1 MLNDKCKRQPTTS
14 HQQSKTI
21 ITVTKLN
28 RQKFNSWLDSINL
41 LSEISQIEISTAIVD
56 EITEDIFI
64 PYEVYREIYAISPHY
79 LAQSGISESMR
90 DRYLQLRRQLELQYA
105 LLLTNENNV
114 LYNKSLAPEI
124 ARDLPLL
131 AQDRTTWEDLP
142 CRLPP
147 PVNSQDSVENRVLS
161 QLLAEPNFKIILQQL
176 GNIKTS
182 LDRRNLRLK
191 SGLNNDFIT
200 YAQTTISL
208 DGKISNRYASEII
221 EHPQQQEILKL
232 HQKGVEA
239 GTKQWYK
246 LLRFILAIAQR

>member
-1 MLNDKCKRQPTTS
+1 M
-14 HQQSKTI
+14 
-21 ITVTKLN
+21 TKLN

-41 LSEISQIEISTAIVD
+41 LSVSQVEITTAIVD

-64 PYEVYREIYAISPHY
+64 AYEVYREIYAISPHY
-79 LAQSGISESMR
+79 LVELGIDDTLR
-90 DRYLQLRRQLELQYA
+90 DRYLQLRRRLELQYA
-105 LLLTNENNV
+105 LLLCNENNI
-114 LYNKSLAPEI
+114 LYNKRLAPQI

-131 AQDRTTWEDLP
+131 TQNTTWENLP

-147 PVNSQDSVENRVLS
+147 LNSQDSAENRVLS
-161 QLLAEPNFKIILQQL
+161 QLLAEPDFKMTLQQL

-182 LDRRNLRLK
+182 LDRRNLQIR
-191 SGLNNDFIT
+191 GALNKNSNLT
-200 YAQTTISL
+200 YAQTIITL

-221 EHPQQQEILKL
+221 EHPQQQEIIKL

-246 LLRFILAIAQR
+246 LLQFITEVRQRKFNKNAVLNDSQSN